1 MRSSRR
7 QITCILFAVSL
18 GAVGPGVLGDG
29 WAETRAECLRSAQSR
44 LIACYETCHGSES
57 ESECRRSCKEY
68 YAQQVQSCA
77 DKPRTQEL
85 EVSTSRYSPASRKRS
100 AAGKRAAQASSL
112 CTAPGMRTYKKSTPS
127 R

>member
-7 QITCILFAVSL
+7 QIICIVFALSL
-18 GAVGPGVLGDG
+18 GVDESGSGARA
-29 WAETRAECLRSAQSR
+29 WAETRAECLRSAQAR

-77 DKPRTQEL
+77 DKPRTEGL
-85 EVSTSRYSPASRKRS
+85 EISRYSPASRKRS
-100 AAGKRAAQASSL
+100 AAGRRAAQASSL
-112 CTAPGMRTYKKSTPS
+112 CTAPGARTYKKSTPS